1 MGRPARFLSAQR
13 TGSTSHKNK
22 MSTLCSFAKGENIQL
37 FLLCHKIQR
46 KNAAFNTLLMSRRE
60 WLPASYPAFRILQ
73 VLQKISGHTGR
84 GCKQQEERS
93 FIMDSI
99 IHQIADWAV
108 SANDFVN
115 GIVWGVPMLMLIG
128 CVGLYYTIRLHGVQ
142 FRKFKEIF
150 KNTIGN
156 THPDGDRSKAGADS
170 GKALTS
176 FQAAMT
182 SVSAVVGSGN
192 IAGVA
197 TALVCGGPGALFWMC
212 LVASLGMA
220 TKYAE
225 IVLGILYRRKNPDG
239 TYEGG
244 AMYYLADGL
253 HQPWL
258 GKLFAFLVI
267 PFAFVVSAVV
277 DTNTMATTFEAQFSI
292 DPLVSGIVLAALTGI
307 VIFGGVKR
315 IGKVCEWLSPIMG
328 GMYVL
333 AGLSIILLH
342 LDRLPTAVASIIYG
356 AFNPS
361 ALTGGAI
368 GSIFMCMR
376 YGIARGM
383 FSNEAGLGTTAMIH
397 SGADVSHPIKQAM
410 WGPMEVFL
418 DTIIICNVT
427 GLPIVMSGLW
437 SGGEFDGATLTM
449 RAFEKLL
456 PGSIGMWICLLAVLL
471 FGFSCLISC
480 YTYALRASTYL
491 FGKKSIVVIKTLWLA
506 FIVIGAQSTLGFVW
520 NLADTFNGLMIIPNL
535 VGLMLLSRQV
545 LRAHNDYWGVERSA
559 VCKSKRMRCKHAH

>member
-1 MGRPARFLSAQR
+1 MDTFL
-13 TGSTSHKNK
+13 
-22 MSTLCSFAKGENIQL
+22 
-37 FLLCHKIQR
+37 
-46 KNAAFNTLLMSRRE
+46 
-60 WLPASYPAFRILQ
+60 
-73 VLQKISGHTGR
+73 
-84 GCKQQEERS
+84 
-93 FIMDSI
+93 
-99 IHQIADWAV
+99 HQIADWMVA
-108 SANDFVN
+108 ANDFVN
-115 GIVWGVPMLMLIG
+115 GIVWGVPMLLLIG
-128 CVGLYYTIRLHGVQ
+128 CVGLYYTIRLNGVQ

-150 KNTIGN
+150 KHTIGN
-156 THPDGDRSKAGADS
+156 ATHHKDAGAGAAS
-170 GKALTS
+170 GTALTS

-212 LVASLGMA
+212 LSATIGMA

-225 IVLGILYRRKNPDG
+225 IILGILYRRKNPDG

-253 HQPWL
+253 KKPWL

-292 DPLVSGIVLAALTGI
+292 DPLYSGLILATLTGI

-328 GMYVL
+328 SMYVL

-342 LDRLPTAVASIIYG
+342 LDKLPAALAAVFYG
-356 AFNPS
+356 AFNP
-361 ALTGGAI
+361 AAVTGGAI

-376 YGIARGM
+376 YGVARGM

-397 SGADVSHPIKQAM
+397 SGAEVSHPVQQAM

-418 DTIIICNVT
+418 DTILICNIT
-427 GLPIVMSGLW
+427 GLPIVLSGLW
-437 SGGEFDGATLTM
+437 SGGQYDGATLTM
-449 RAFEKLL
+449 RAFEKML
-456 PGSIGMWICLLAVLL
+456 PGSVGMWACLLAVLL

-480 YTYALRASTYL
+480 YTYALRAATYL
-491 FGKKSIVVIKTLWLA
+491 FGKRSVPIIKMLWVI

-520 NLADTFNGLMIIPNL
+520 ELADTFNGLMIIPNL
-535 VGLMLLSRQV
+535 IGLMLLSREV
-545 LRAHNDYWGVERSA
+545 IKAHRDYW
-559 VCKSKRMRCKHAH
+559 SKAE